1 VVCPSCGSLVGV
13 NDDRC
18 YSCGRANPG
27 MWGFAPILRQLG
39 NDLGFVPFVIG
50 ASVVLYLLSLAASG
64 SSIGFRGLDILSPS
78 TSALVRFG
86 ASGAI
91 PVFAYGGWWTVL
103 SATWLHGSLLHIL
116 FNMMWVRDLGPQAA
130 AIVGPARTI
139 IIYVVSG
146 ACGFLLSSAMGYY
159 AFDIPFLSGAR
170 LTVGASASIFGLL
183 GAMVHYGRVS
193 GSSYIHAEAMRYAV
207 ILFVFGLVMR
217 GVDNYAHAGGFIGG
231 YAVSMFFNPL
241 TKERGDHMLIAVACL
256 VASLLAVGTSF
267 WSAL

>member
-1 VVCPSCGSLVGV
+1 
-13 NDDRC
+13 
-18 YSCGRANPG
+18 